1 MENDIH
7 KTCSEIADLAEGLR
21 RVLGDVLDGQS
32 EVMIVDLTL
41 KRIIELA
48 DQFV

>member
-1 MENDIH
+1 MDDVN
-7 KTCSEIADLAEGLR
+7 KACSEIADLAEGLR
-21 RVLGDVLDGQS
+21 RVLGDILDGQS